1 MKRLR
6 DEVLEFSIVP
16 QGRGREARGEQA
28 FEPGC
33 RAIACGIVVMPSS
46 GPGSRISA
54 IIGAKGCA
62 SIRCTRDL
70 GSTSGLQRREIKHI
84 LNRIRCL
91 VADARLIDEPL
102 ACRNESDARFH
113 GTFTTPPTRRRN
125 RHKPG
130 RIGPRPVGFPHGVS
144 HTSFR
149 SSLNR
154 LRDHRI
160 PTIPDHSFPPIQSNA
175 FFNPLPNVD

>member
-1 MKRLR
+1 MTGAAVLEIRSDNTASGCLQQLEHTADEVPSVKRLR
-6 DEVLEFSIVP
+6 DEVLEFSIAP

-91 VADARLIDEPL
+91 VPDARLIDEPL

-113 GTFTTPPTRRRN
+113 GTFTTPPDST
-125 RHKPG
+125 PE
-130 RIGPRPVGFPHGVS
+130 S
-144 HTSFR
+144 T
-149 SSLNR
+149 
-154 LRDHRI
+154 
-160 PTIPDHSFPPIQSNA
+160 
-175 FFNPLPNVD
+175 